1 MLGENIR
8 RFLATGLGLAIFT
21 KDRVSE
27 IINELVQQGQV
38 SREEGERLLDEV
50 IRRAQEQGS
59 EIRSLVD
66 QGIAR
71 ILERTGLARQK
82 DVQELMRRIEELEAK
97 LGVAAQK
104 DGERS
109 VAQEGEDL
117 TRDGDST
124 DEHEN

>member
-38 SREEGERLLDEV
+38 SREDGERLLDEV

-59 EIRSLVD
+59 EIRSLVN
-66 QGIAR
+66 QGIDR
-71 ILERTGLARQK
+71 VLERTGLARQK
-82 DVQELMRRIEELEAK
+82 DVQELIRRMEELEAK
-97 LGVAAQK
+97 LGMQSQG
-104 DGERS
+104 DGDAVS
-109 VAQEGEDL
+109 QEGEKAAEDA
-117 TRDGDST
+117 DSS
-124 DEHEN
+124 DEQLN